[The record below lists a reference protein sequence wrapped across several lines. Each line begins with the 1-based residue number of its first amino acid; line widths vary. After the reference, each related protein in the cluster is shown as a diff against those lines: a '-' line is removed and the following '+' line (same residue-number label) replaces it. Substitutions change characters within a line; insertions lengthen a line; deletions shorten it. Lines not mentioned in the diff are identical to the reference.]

1 MLSDAA
7 PRRTY
12 ALIAALALLV
22 AAVMLCW
29 DGVLDGDVYLQLA
42 SGRFIAAHGPVATD
56 PFPTIAQ
63 GTPWLNEQWLTE
75 LTFYWVAQAV
85 GITGLTVVYALLIGA
100 PLALLLW
107 MCRRKDT
114 MMLIALA
121 ALYGPGAWMVLHP
134 RAAGFTVLAFSAL
147 VALIAAPWLT
157 SPPVMEGR
165 RRLIWI
171 TVGVVA
177 LFALWANL
185 HGGFIGGLLLIV
197 LVAGGLALDRW
208 RRHPAAVGRGQLL
221 LLVLLG
227 LVATATVT
235 LTTPLGDE
243 IWTYI
248 LSFRN
253 PAISRISSEWQT
265 AFERPRAVAYLGIA
279 TAFVLWL
286 WWRTRAPRA
295 LTPLLVSIGFIV
307 FAAVSVRNLIFVAP
321 AIALQIACSAPVH
334 SAPRP
339 RAAIVLATAGTLMA
353 GLIWIGSVTPPVNAQ
368 PLGSR
373 LLRYVAAHPPP
384 RGRIASYA
392 GVGSYLLWRSPR
404 TPVVLDGWLEHFSA
418 SELRNT
424 YSLLNGGDVHMAR
437 SLRKLRIGAAIANQ
451 PAAIRALRRHGF
463 VTAFATHDG
472 AYLVR
477 RGRWYPRPHVGDREP
492 AHVSSPLGCSV
503 FHCR

>member
-1 MLSDAA
+1 M
-7 PRRTY
+7 
-12 ALIAALALLV
+12 
-22 AAVMLCW
+22 
-29 DGVLDGDVYLQLA
+29 
-42 SGRFIAAHGPVATD
+42 
-56 PFPTIAQ
+56 
-63 GTPWLNEQWLTE
+63 
-75 LTFYWVAQAV
+75 
-85 GITGLTVVYALLIGA
+85 
-100 PLALLLW
+100 
-107 MCRRKDT
+107 
-114 MMLIALA
+114 
-121 ALYGPGAWMVLHP
+121 
-134 RAAGFTVLAFSAL
+134 
-147 VALIAAPWLT
+147 
-157 SPPVMEGR
+157 
-165 RRLIWI
+165 
-171 TVGVVA
+171 
-177 LFALWANL
+177 
-185 HGGFIGGLLLIV
+185 
-197 LVAGGLALDRW
+197 
-208 RRHPAAVGRGQLL
+208 
-221 LLVLLG
+221 LVLLG

-265 AFERPRAVAYLGIA
+265 AFERPTGGRLPGNRHGVCASGSGGE
-279 TAFVLWL
+279 
-286 WWRTRAPRA
+286 RRAPRA

-307 FAAVSVRNLIFVAP
+307 FAAVSVRNLVFVAP

-334 SAPRP
+334 NAPRP
-339 RAAIVLATAGTLMA
+339 RTAIVLATAGTLLA

-373 LLRYVAAHPPP
+373 LLRYAAAHPPP
-384 RGRIASYA
+384 RGQIASYA

-404 TPVVLDGWLEHFSA
+404 TPVVLDGWLEHFSD

-424 YSLLNGGDVHMAR
+424 YSLLNGGDVHLAR

-477 RGRWYPRPHVGDREP
+477 TGRWCPGPRVGDHEP
-492 AHVSSPLGCSV
+492 AYVSSPLGCSV

>member
-12 ALIAALALLV
+12 ALIAALTLLV

-42 SGRFIAAHGPVATD
+42 SGRFIAAHGPVTTD
-56 PFPTIAQ
+56 PFPTIAH
-63 GTPWLNEQWLTE
+63 GTQWLNEQWLTE
-75 LTFYWVAQAV
+75 LTFYGVAQAV
-85 GITGLTVVYALLIGA
+85 GLTGLTVVYALLIGA

-147 VALIAAPWLT
+147 VALIAAAWLT
-157 SPPVMEGR
+157 SSPEIESR
-165 RRLIWI
+165 RRVVW
-171 TVGVVA
+171 TAVGVVA

-208 RRHPAAVGRGQLL
+208 RAHPEAAGSSQLF
-221 LLVLLG
+221 LLVLVG
-227 LVATATVT
+227 LLATVAVT

-243 IWTYI
+243 IWSYI

-253 PAISRISSEWQT
+253 PAISRISNEWQT
-265 AFERPRAVAYLGIA
+265 AFQRPRAVAYLVIA
-279 TAFVLWL
+279 MAFTLWL

-295 LTPLLVSIGFIV
+295 LTPLLVSIGFIL
-307 FAAVSVRNLIFVAP
+307 FAALSVRNLVFVAP
-321 AIALQIACSAPVH
+321 AIALQIACSAPTRTG
-334 SAPRP
+334 PRP
-339 RAAIVLATAGTLMA
+339 RAAIALAAAGTLTA
-353 GLIWIGSVTPPVNAQ
+353 GLIWIASVSPPVNAQ

-373 LLRYVAAHPPP
+373 LVRYAAAHPPAH
-384 RGRIASYA
+384 GRIASYA
-392 GVGSYLLWRSPR
+392 GTGSYLLWHSPR

-418 SELRNT
+418 SELRDT
-424 YSLLNGGDVHMAR
+424 YSLLNSGGVHLAR
-437 SLRKLRIGAAIANQ
+437 RLRKLRIGAAIATQ
-451 PAAIRALRRHGF
+451 PTAIRALERHGF
-463 VTAFATHDG
+463 VSAFSTHDWT
-472 AYLVR
+472 YLVR
-477 RGRWYPRPHVGDREP
+477 KGRWYR
-492 AHVSSPLGCSV
+492 
-503 FHCR
+503 